1 MIYFGNKVGRFG
13 EKWGKN
19 APLFTKT
26 PPLFSRGRF
35 CSGGVLT
42 CYQKHRSSLKGEPF
56 KAGEDCVTKLHYSNL
71 GVKLF
76 SVQIIHSLL
85 KNLIE

>member
-13 EKWGKN
+13 KKWGRFGEKWGV
-19 APLFTKT
+19 LV
-26 PPLFSRGRF
+26 
-35 CSGGVLT
+35 GGVLT

-56 KAGEDCVTKLHYSNL
+56 KAGEDCVTKLLYSNL